1 MIVALLVVA
10 LAVAVKA
17 AGSLPPPV
25 PSIESGNLHQYV
37 QDHGEALFEGFSRV
51 RLANVHPGGAAAV
64 KRELVEKSARSMFH
78 NVATMSDAQ
87 KFKYLSGMHR
97 RATEAE
103 ARGEW
108 Q

>member
-10 LAVAVKA
+10 LAIASQA
-17 AGSLPPPV
+17 ATLPPPV

-37 QDHGEALFEGFSRV
+37 QDHGKSLFEGFSRV
-51 RLANVHPGGAAAV
+51 RLSNVHPGGASAV

-78 NVATMSDAQ
+78 NVATMSETQ
-87 KFKYLSGMHR
+87 KFKYLTGMHR
-97 RATEAE
+97 RATEAD

>member
-1 MIVALLVVA
+1 MIGALLIVA
-10 LAVAVKA
+10 LAVFGRA
-17 AGSLPPPV
+17 AALPPTV
-25 PSIESGNLHQYV
+25 PSIESGNLHEYV
-37 QDHGEALFEGFSRV
+37 QNHGKSLFEGFSRV

-78 NVATMSDAQ
+78 NVATMTDAQ
-87 KFKYLSGMHR
+87 KFKYLTGMHR